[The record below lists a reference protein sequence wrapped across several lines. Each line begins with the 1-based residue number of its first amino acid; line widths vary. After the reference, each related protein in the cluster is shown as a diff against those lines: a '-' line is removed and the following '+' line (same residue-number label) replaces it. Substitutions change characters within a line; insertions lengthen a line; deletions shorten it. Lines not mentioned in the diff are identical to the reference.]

1 LQDVNVVIYIYYDIL
16 YRGMHPEDF
25 LSLDEWHKLL
35 ATATTPREAAL
46 LWLMAGC
53 GLRVSEVAALKV
65 EHLDSAGGYL
75 HVVNGK
81 GGKLRTSILP
91 KPVLEALDSHLQ
103 GRASGY
109 VFAGRDHGHI
119 STRQIQRLLDE
130 AAERAGLQEMRP
142 GKVRQRKRITPHLLR
157 HSFSRWTL
165 DAGIDIAYLQQQL
178 GHASL
183 STTAIYLQARP
194 NHRRKAY
201 EKAGFDKLLIS
212 R

>member
-1 LQDVNVVIYIYYDIL
+1 
-16 YRGMHPEDF
+16 MHPEDF
-25 LSLDEWHKLL
+25 LSLDEWHRLL
-35 ATATTPREAAL
+35 AAAPTQRESAL

-53 GLRVSEVAALKV
+53 GLRVSEAAALKI
-65 EHLDSAGGYL
+65 EHLDPAGGYL
-75 HVVNGK
+75 HIVDGK
-81 GGKLRTSILP
+81 GGKQRTSILP
-91 KPVLEALDSHLQ
+91 KPVLDALDAYLQ
-103 GRASGY
+103 DQASGY
-109 VFAGRDHGHI
+109 VFKGRDQGHI

-130 AAERAGLQEMRP
+130 AAEKAGLQETRL

-201 EKAGFDKLLIS
+201 EKAGFDKLLTS
-212 R
+212 